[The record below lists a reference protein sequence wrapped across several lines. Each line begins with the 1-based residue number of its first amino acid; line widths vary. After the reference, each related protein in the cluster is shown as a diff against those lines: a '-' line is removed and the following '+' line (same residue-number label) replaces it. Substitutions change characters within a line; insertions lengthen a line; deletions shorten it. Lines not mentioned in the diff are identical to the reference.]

1 MVADK
6 VRYHRPVIP
15 KNIQH
20 KISAKN
26 VYSLHMKQKNVLY
39 LATKL
44 GETKPDLEAEKQ
56 LYLCELLIWFY
67 CDMKYCKTAI

>member
-1 MVADK
+1 
-6 VRYHRPVIP
+6 
-15 KNIQH
+15 
-20 KISAKN
+20 

-67 CDMKYCKTAI
+67 CDIKYCKTAI